1 MDLTGLSPE
10 QINAIS
16 NTNVSGSNALANVAG
31 MLANQRLKQQ
41 ENAIN
46 AAKLVPDLV
55 EVEMNGKTWKV
66 RRQDVPEAVKVGASI
81 KQFNQTHQNIN
92 LPGGAS
98 IMGTASDLAAI
109 TNALTNQQKAPSEIR
124 SNEALVGLRGSQGEE
139 AQARS
144 DLIDQQIQELQNKKA
159 AIAKLSGVPLEQYG
173 AAENAG
179 NVIQAAPSILA
190 AQSNKLN
197 LNDGKLTPEQVRK
210 NIKDLT
216 TIAAV
221 DPKKVT
227 DVEIDAQ
234 NQLAVSANTNVML
247 TRDDKGKVL
256 EVSLPVKDGKQITPK
271 MVQDTALKYNMTT
284 QELLRRIA
292 KSVEEK

>member
-16 NTNVSGSNALANVAG
+16 NTDISGSNTLVNAAG
-31 MLANQRLKQQ
+31 MLANQKLKQQ

-46 AAKLVPDLV
+46 AAKLVPDLI

-66 RRQDVPEAVKVGASI
+66 RRQDVPEAIKVGASI
-81 KQFNQTHQNIN
+81 KQFEQTHENIN
-92 LPGGAS
+92 LSGGAS
-98 IMGTASDLAAI
+98 ISGTASDLAAI

-124 SNEALVGLRGSQGEE
+124 SNEALVGLRGSQSEE

-144 DLIDQQIQELQNKKA
+144 DLIDQQIQELQNKKEA
-159 AIAKLSGVPLEQYG
+159 LRKLSGVPLEQYG

-197 LNDGKLTPEQVRK
+197 LNDGKLTSEQVRK
-210 NIKDLT
+210 NIKDIVN
-216 TIAAV
+216 IANIL
-221 DPKKVT
+221 PEKVT
-227 DVEIDAQ
+227 DIDIDAQ
-234 NQLAVSANTNVML
+234 NQLAISANTSVMM
-247 TRDDKGKVL
+247 TRDDKGKVID
-256 EVSLPVKDGKQITPK
+256 VNLPVKDGKQITPK
-271 MVQDTALKYNMTT
+271 MVQETALKYNMTT

-292 KSVEEK
+292 KSMEEK